1 MIHVIDPKI
10 SNVLDYSFVILKLKF
25 NFIFKMELSSLEM
38 SLFARS
44 LKFLSLLVCL
54 VGALALPRSAVA
66 QENYF
71 VTYTHHMEEP
81 GNLEFATKSVTGF
94 PGAGYAFWGNAV
106 EMEYGVKTWWT
117 SELYLDSQTTAN
129 ESSVFT
135 GFRFEN
141 RFRPLLQEHW
151 INPVLYAEF
160 ENINNADKALL
171 EVVGHDGIADFLGRN
186 DRREKKREVEL
197 KLILSSNFK
206 GWNVAENMIAE
217 KNIAGDPWE
226 FGYAVAVSR
235 PLSLAASPNACRF
248 CRENFTLGAE
258 MYGGL
263 GDRYSFGLRDT
274 SHYLAPTMAFHL
286 PSGPTFSVSPAAG
299 LNGNSHGFLL
309 RLGVAYEISQVFSR
323 LREK

>member
-1 MIHVIDPKI
+1 MHPPV
-10 SNVLDYSFVILKLKF
+10 
-25 NFIFKMELSSLEM
+25 
-38 SLFARS
+38 AR
-44 LKFLSLLVCL
+44 
-54 VGALALPRSAVA
+54 A

-81 GNLEFATKSVTGF
+81 GNLEIANKSVTGF
-94 PGAGYAFWGNAV
+94 PRSGNAFWGNAV
-106 EMEYGVKTWWT
+106 ELEYGVKTWWT

-135 GFRFEN
+135 GFRLEN

-160 ENINNADKALL
+160 EDINSADKALL
-171 EVVGHDGIADFLGRN
+171 EVVGHDGVSDFLSRN
-186 DRREKKREVEL
+186 DRSEKKREVEL

-217 KNIAGDPWE
+217 KNIAGNPWE

-235 PLSLAASPNACRF
+235 PLSLTASPDSCRF
-248 CRENFTLGAE
+248 CRENFTMGAE
-258 MYGGL
+258 LYGGL
-263 GDRYSFGLRDT
+263 GDRYSFGLHDT
-274 SHYLAPTMAFHL
+274 SHYLAPTLALHL

-299 LNGNSHGFLL
+299 LNSNSHGFLL
-309 RLGVAYEISQVFSR
+309 RFGVAYEINQVVSR
-323 LREK
+323 LRGK

>member
-1 MIHVIDPKI
+1 M
-10 SNVLDYSFVILKLKF
+10 SCRSFNAL
-25 NFIFKMELSSLEM
+25 
-38 SLFARS
+38 
-44 LKFLSLLVCL
+44 CL
-54 VGALALPRSAVA
+54 VACLAAMLGLPRRACA

-81 GNLEFATKSVTGF
+81 GNLEFATKSVSGF
-94 PGAGYAFWGNAV
+94 PQAGNAFLGNAI

-160 ENINNADKALL
+160 EDINSADKALL
-171 EVVGHDGIADFLGRN
+171 EVVGHDGISDFLDRN
-186 DRREKKREVEL
+186 DRSEKKREVEL

-206 GWNVAENMIAE
+206 GWNLSENFTSE
-217 KNIAGDPWE
+217 KNIAGEPWE

-235 PLSLAASPNACRF
+235 PLSLLASARECRF
-248 CRENFTLGAE
+248 CRENFTAGAE
-258 MYGGL
+258 LYGGL
-263 GDRYSFGLRDT
+263 GDRYSFGLHDT
-274 SHYLAPTMAFHL
+274 SHYLAPTLAFHL
-286 PSGPTFSVSPAAG
+286 PNGPTFSMSPAAG
-299 LNGNSHGFLL
+299 LNSNSHGFLL
-309 RLGVAYEISQVFSR
+309 RFGVAYEISQAFSR
-323 LREK
+323 LRGK